1 MGKEELNRR
10 CAVAMR
16 ACEDDWQLVFPVELH
31 HNLAN
36 VVRSIVE
43 HQNGVFSPPLL
54 LLIHHSNKVAEVH
67 LHHLLVRVGLQQRYM
82 HFSFTI
88 KRTNYRDSRLH
99 LLLGY

>member
-16 ACEDDWQLVFPVELH
+16 ACEDDWQLVLPVELH

-54 LLIHHSNKVAEVH
+54 LLIHHSNEVAEVH

-82 HFSFTI
+82 HLSFTI
-88 KRTNYRDSRLH
+88 KRSYHRDSRLH